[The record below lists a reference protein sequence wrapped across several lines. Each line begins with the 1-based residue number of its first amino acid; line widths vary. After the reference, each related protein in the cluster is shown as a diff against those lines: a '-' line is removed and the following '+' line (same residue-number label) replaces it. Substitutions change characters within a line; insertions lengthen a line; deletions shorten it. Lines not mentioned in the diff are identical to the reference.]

1 MLSDNSVAEAEHRIN
16 QSLARI
22 QVCLGA
28 EDWLGVEAI
37 VSRLPELV
45 ESVPAADSA
54 AILRVVCDCLETV
67 RIHVESRSDAIGSQL
82 SSLKQGRIATRAYQ
96 ASSQVP
102 HDA

>member
-1 MLSDNSVAEAEHRIN
+1 MQSDNSVSEAEHGIK

-22 QVCLGA
+22 QVCLET
-28 EDWLGVEAI
+28 EDWLSVEAI

-45 ESVPAADSA
+45 ESVPAEDTA
-54 AILRVVCDCLETV
+54 AILQVIFDCLETA

-96 ASSQVP
+96 ASGQLP
-102 HDA
+102 HEA